1 MQRESVRKSN
11 YNTVMIKHLLTYLAR
26 LLALASTLLV
36 IGAPVYAADWPTR
49 TIVVLDGF
57 APGGGTD
64 VLMRVMAVEM
74 TKTFGQ
80 QVVVENRS
88 GASGHIAAEAVARA
102 APDGHTIMIHTASMI
117 TSMPLYA
124 KLGYDVVR
132 DLAPVTQIVRIPNV
146 LVVHPALPARNVRE
160 FLVLA
165 KQQPGAMVFGS
176 TGLGSIS
183 HVVGELFQQRAG
195 IRSTHVPYRGAAP
208 TTTALLSGEAAYAFI
223 VPLVIRPH
231 VEAGKLRALAVSTI
245 RRSQVF
251 PDVPTLDESGVKGID
266 IPHWYGIWAPPKTPP
281 ATIEALHR
289 EFVRVMAL
297 PHIRERF
304 QREGAEAVGTPPSE
318 FAAFVKSEV
327 VKWGE
332 VARKAG
338 LKPES

>member
-1 MQRESVRKSN
+1 
-11 YNTVMIKHLLTYLAR
+11 MIPKTHTRIAHLLVAAGA
-26 LLALASTLLV
+26 LLAGAVTLH
-36 IGAPVYAADWPTR
+36 AADWPSR
-49 TIVVLDGF
+49 PIVVLDGF

-80 QVVVENRS
+80 PVVVENRS

-102 APDGHTIMIHTASMI
+102 NPDGQTIMIHTASMI
-117 TSMPLYA
+117 TSRPLYA

-146 LVVHPALPARNVRE
+146 LVVPPALPAKSLRE
-160 FLVLA
+160 FLALA
-165 KQQPGAMVFGS
+165 KRRPGELVLGS

-183 HVVGELFQQRAG
+183 HVVGELFQQLAG
-195 IRSTHVPYRGAAP
+195 IRSIHVPYRGAAP
-208 TTTALLSGEAAYAFI
+208 ATTALISGEAAYAFI

-231 VEAGKLRALAVSTI
+231 VEAGKLRPLAVSTI

-251 PDVPTLDESGVKGID
+251 PEVPTLDESGIKGID
-266 IPHWYGIWAPPKTPP
+266 IPHWYGIWAPAKTPP
-281 ATIEALHR
+281 AIIDALYR
-289 EFVRVMAL
+289 EYARVMAL
-297 PHIRERF
+297 PNIRERF
-304 QREGAEAVGTPPSE
+304 QREGAEAVGSTPAE
-318 FAAFVKSEV
+318 FAAFVQSEV
-327 VKWGE
+327 ARWRE

>member
-1 MQRESVRKSN
+1 MKTRR
-11 YNTVMIKHLLTYLAR
+11 LAVAA
-26 LLALASTLLV
+26 LLALIAST
-36 IGAPVYAADWPTR
+36 AHAAEWPSR
-49 TIVVLDGF
+49 PIVVLDGF

-80 QVVVENRS
+80 SVVVENRS

-102 APDGHTIMIHTASMI
+102 APDGQMIMIHTASMI
-117 TSMPLYA
+117 TSRSLYA

-146 LVVHPALPARNVRE
+146 LVVPPALPVKNIRE
-160 FLVLA
+160 FLTLA
-165 KQQPGAMVFGS
+165 KRRPGELVFAS

-183 HVVGELFQQRAG
+183 HVVGELFQQVAG
-195 IRSTHVPYRGAAP
+195 IRSIHVPYRGAAP
-208 TTTALLSGEAAYAFI
+208 ATTALISGEAAYGFI
-223 VPLVIRPH
+223 VPLVVRPH

-245 RRSQVF
+245 KRTAVF
-251 PDVPTLDESGVKGID
+251 PEVPTLDESGIKGID

-281 ATIEALHR
+281 AIIDALYR
-289 EFVRVMAL
+289 EYVRVMAL

-304 QREGAEAVGTPPSE
+304 AREGAEAVGSAPAE
-318 FAAFVKSEV
+318 FAAFVQSEV
-327 VKWGE
+327 TRWAE

>member
-1 MQRESVRKSN
+1 MKTRR
-11 YNTVMIKHLLTYLAR
+11 LAVAA
-26 LLALASTLLV
+26 LLALIAST
-36 IGAPVYAADWPTR
+36 AHAAEWPSR
-49 TIVVLDGF
+49 PIVVLDGF

-80 QVVVENRS
+80 SVVVENRS
-88 GASGHIAAEAVARA
+88 SASGHIAAEAVARA
-102 APDGHTIMIHTASMI
+102 APDGQMIMIHTASMI
-117 TSMPLYA
+117 TSRSLYA

-146 LVVHPALPARNVRE
+146 LVVPLALPVKNIRE
-160 FLVLA
+160 FLTLA
-165 KQQPGAMVFGS
+165 KRRPGELVFAS

-183 HVVGELFQQRAG
+183 HVVGELFQQVAG
-195 IRSTHVPYRGAAP
+195 IRSIHVPYRGAAP
-208 TTTALLSGEAAYAFI
+208 ATTALISGEAAYGFI
-223 VPLVIRPH
+223 VPLVVRPH

-245 RRSQVF
+245 KRTAVF
-251 PDVPTLDESGVKGID
+251 PEVPTLDESGIKGID

-281 ATIEALHR
+281 AIIDALYR
-289 EFVRVMAL
+289 EYVRVMAL

-304 QREGAEAVGTPPSE
+304 AREGAEAVGSAPAE
-318 FAAFVKSEV
+318 FAAFVQSEV
-327 VKWGE
+327 TRWAE

>member
-1 MQRESVRKSN
+1 MKTRR
-11 YNTVMIKHLLTYLAR
+11 LAVAA
-26 LLALASTLLV
+26 LLALIAST
-36 IGAPVYAADWPTR
+36 AHAAEWPSR
-49 TIVVLDGF
+49 PIVVLDGF

-80 QVVVENRS
+80 SVVVENRS

-102 APDGHTIMIHTASMI
+102 APDGQMIMIHTASMI
-117 TSMPLYA
+117 TSRSLYA

-146 LVVHPALPARNVRE
+146 LVVPPALPVKNIRE
-160 FLVLA
+160 FLTLA
-165 KQQPGAMVFGS
+165 KRRPGELVFAS

-183 HVVGELFQQRAG
+183 HVVGELFQQVAG
-195 IRSTHVPYRGAAP
+195 IRSIHVPYRGAAP
-208 TTTALLSGEAAYAFI
+208 ATTALISGEAAYGFI
-223 VPLVIRPH
+223 VPLVVRPH

-245 RRSQVF
+245 KRTAVF
-251 PDVPTLDESGVKGID
+251 PDVPTLDESGIKGID

-281 ATIEALHR
+281 AIIDALYR
-289 EFVRVMAL
+289 EYVRVMAL

-304 QREGAEAVGTPPSE
+304 AREGAEAVGSAPAE
-318 FAAFVKSEV
+318 FAAFVQSEV
-327 VKWGE
+327 TRWAE

>member
-1 MQRESVRKSN
+1 MKTRR
-11 YNTVMIKHLLTYLAR
+11 LAVAA
-26 LLALASTLLV
+26 LLALIAST
-36 IGAPVYAADWPTR
+36 AHAAEWPSR
-49 TIVVLDGF
+49 PIVVLDGF

-80 QVVVENRS
+80 SVVVENRS

-102 APDGHTIMIHTASMI
+102 APDGQMIMIHTASMI
-117 TSMPLYA
+117 TSRSLYA

-146 LVVHPALPARNVRE
+146 LVVPPALPVKNIRE
-160 FLVLA
+160 FLTLA
-165 KQQPGAMVFGS
+165 KRRPGELVFAS

-183 HVVGELFQQRAG
+183 HVVGELFQQVAG
-195 IRSTHVPYRGAAP
+195 IRSIHVPYRSAAP
-208 TTTALLSGEAAYAFI
+208 ATTALISGEAAYGFI
-223 VPLVIRPH
+223 VPLVVRPH

-245 RRSQVF
+245 KRTAVF
-251 PDVPTLDESGVKGID
+251 PEVPTLDESGIKGID

-281 ATIEALHR
+281 AIIDALYR
-289 EFVRVMAL
+289 EYVRVMAL

-304 QREGAEAVGTPPSE
+304 AREGAEAVGSAPAE
-318 FAAFVKSEV
+318 FAAFVQSEV
-327 VKWGE
+327 TRWAE